1 MPFDQDD
8 VAYRRVFRL
17 ACLLLDRLP
26 LDEVYR
32 MFADAE
38 WQERMGCPRHEFKVA
53 RLLGDEGESL
63 YSMADKMTDMLM
75 NEPERMQEW
84 AARARECQR
93 AEEEAFLAEQERK
106 MNDG

>member
-1 MPFDQDD
+1 MAFSENDT
-8 VAYRRVFRL
+8 AYRRVFRL
-17 ACLLLDRLP
+17 ACILLDRLP
-26 LDEVYR
+26 LDTVFQ

-53 RLLGDEGESL
+53 RILEDGEAL
-63 YSMADKMTDMLM
+63 YGMADKMTDMLM

-84 AARARECQR
+84 AAQARERQL
-93 AEEEAFLAEQERK
+93 AEEKAFLAEQERK